1 MILDVRDVHTFYG
14 TSHILFGVSLDV
26 GEGETVC
33 LLGRNGAGKSTTLR
47 SIMGLTPPASGS
59 ITYHGVQLMGKP
71 PYSIAKLGIGFV
83 PDDRGIF
90 ADLTVHENLEVAE
103 TRRRGGGNGE
113 AWTLERVYAA
123 FPSLQGLRARRGEH
137 LSGGEQRLLSVAR
150 ALLTHPRLLIFD
162 EPAEGLSP
170 LVVRAVRDWIRRLKQ
185 GGISILLSEQNV
197 RFALEVSDR
206 AYVIDKG
213 VIRHQGSVEELRANE
228 EVRKRYLMV

>member
-14 TSHILFGVSLDV
+14 TSHILFGVSLTV
-26 GEGETVC
+26 SQGETVC

-59 ITYHGVQLMGKP
+59 IAYDGVELIGKP
-71 PYSIAKLGIGFV
+71 PYAIAKLGVGFV

-90 ADLTVHENLEVAE
+90 ADLTVHENLEIAE
-103 TRRRGGGNGE
+103 TRRRPNGD
-113 AWTLERVYAA
+113 AWTLERLYSA
-123 FPSLQGLRARRGEH
+123 FPVLQDLRARRGEH

-170 LVVRAVRDWIRRLKQ
+170 LVVRAVREWILRLKQ
-185 GGISILLSEQNV
+185 SGISILLSEQNV
-197 RFALEVSDR
+197 RFAIEVSDR

-213 VIRHQGSVEELRANE
+213 VIRHQGTVEELRANE
-228 EVRKRYLMV
+228 EIRKRYLMV

>member
-1 MILDVRDVHTFYG
+1 MILDVRDLHTFYG
-14 TSHILFGVSLDV
+14 TSHILFGVSLEV
-26 GEGETVC
+26 HEGETVC

-59 ITYHGVQLMGKP
+59 VTYNGVELIGKP
-71 PYSIAKLGIGFV
+71 PYTIARLGIGFV

-90 ADLTVHENLEVAE
+90 ADLTVHENLEIAE
-103 TRRRGGGNGE
+103 TRRRPNGD
-113 AWTLERVYAA
+113 AWTLERLYSA
-123 FPSLQGLRARRGEH
+123 FPMLQGLRARRGEH

-170 LVVRAVRDWIRRLKQ
+170 LVVRAVREWILRLKQ
-185 GGISILLSEQNV
+185 SGMSILLSEQNV
-197 RFALEVSDR
+197 RFAMEVSDR

-228 EVRKRYLMV
+228 EIRKRYLMV

>member
-1 MILDVRDVHTFYG
+1 VILDVRDVHTFYG
-14 TSHILFGVSLDV
+14 TSHILFGVSLAV
-26 GEGETVC
+26 SQGETVC

-59 ITYHGVQLMGKP
+59 IAYDGVELIGKP
-71 PYSIAKLGIGFV
+71 PYAIAKLGVGFV

-103 TRRRGGGNGE
+103 TRRRPNGD
-113 AWTLERVYAA
+113 AWTLERLYSA
-123 FPSLQGLRARRGEH
+123 FPMLQGLRTRRGEH

-150 ALLTHPRLLIFD
+150 ALLTRPRLLIFD

-170 LVVRAVRDWIRRLKQ
+170 LVVRAVRDWILRLKQ
-185 GGISILLSEQNV
+185 SGTSILLSEQNV
-197 RFALEVSDR
+197 RFAIEVSDR

-213 VIRHQGSVEELRANE
+213 VIRHQGTVEELRANE
-228 EVRKRYLMV
+228 EIRKRYLMV

>member
-1 MILDVRDVHTFYG
+1 VTLDVRDLHTFYG
-14 TSHILFGVSLDV
+14 TSHILFGVSLEV
-26 GEGETVC
+26 HEGETVC

-59 ITYHGVQLMGKP
+59 VTYNGVELIGKP
-71 PYSIAKLGIGFV
+71 PYTIARLGIGFV

-90 ADLTVHENLEVAE
+90 ADLTVHENLEIAE
-103 TRRRGGGNGE
+103 TRRRPNGD
-113 AWTLERVYAA
+113 AWTLERLYSA
-123 FPSLQGLRARRGEH
+123 FPMLQGLRARRGEH

-170 LVVRAVRDWIRRLKQ
+170 LVVRAVREWILRLKQ
-185 GGISILLSEQNV
+185 SGMSILLSEQNV
-197 RFALEVSDR
+197 RFAMEVSDR

-228 EVRKRYLMV
+228 EIRKRYLMV

>member
-1 MILDVRDVHTFYG
+1 VILDVRDLHTFYG
-14 TSHILFGVSLDV
+14 TSHILFGVSLEV
-26 GEGETVC
+26 REGETVC

-59 ITYHGVQLMGKP
+59 VTYNGVELIGKP
-71 PYSIAKLGIGFV
+71 PYTIARLGIGFV

-90 ADLTVHENLEVAE
+90 ADLTVHENLEIAE
-103 TRRRGGGNGE
+103 TRRRPNGD
-113 AWTLERVYAA
+113 AWTLERLYSA
-123 FPSLQGLRARRGEH
+123 FPMLQGLRARRGEH

-170 LVVRAVRDWIRRLKQ
+170 LVVRAVREWVLRLKQ
-185 GGISILLSEQNV
+185 SGMSILLSEQNV
-197 RFALEVSDR
+197 RFAMEVSDR

-228 EVRKRYLMV
+228 EIRKRYLMV

>member
-14 TSHILFGVSLDV
+14 TSHILFGVSLTV
-26 GEGETVC
+26 SQGETVC

-59 ITYHGVQLMGKP
+59 IAYDGVELIGKP
-71 PYSIAKLGIGFV
+71 PYAIAKLGVGFV

-90 ADLTVHENLEVAE
+90 ADLTVHENLEIAE
-103 TRRRGGGNGE
+103 TRRRPNGD
-113 AWTLERVYAA
+113 AWTLERLYSA
-123 FPSLQGLRARRGEH
+123 FPVLQGLRARRGEH

-170 LVVRAVRDWIRRLKQ
+170 LVVRAVREWILRLKQ
-185 GGISILLSEQNV
+185 SGISILLSEQNV
-197 RFALEVSDR
+197 RFAIEVSDR

-213 VIRHQGSVEELRANE
+213 VIRHQGTVEELRANE
-228 EVRKRYLMV
+228 EIRKRYLMV

>member
-1 MILDVRDVHTFYG
+1 MILDVRDLHTFYG
-14 TSHILFGVSLDV
+14 TSHILFGVSLEV
-26 GEGETVC
+26 REGETVC

-59 ITYHGVQLMGKP
+59 VTYNGVELIGKP
-71 PYSIAKLGIGFV
+71 PYTIARLGIGFV

-90 ADLTVHENLEVAE
+90 ADLTVHENLEIAE
-103 TRRRGGGNGE
+103 TRRRPNGD
-113 AWTLERVYAA
+113 AWTLERLYSA
-123 FPSLQGLRARRGEH
+123 FPMLQGLRARRGEH

-170 LVVRAVRDWIRRLKQ
+170 LVVRAVREWIVRLKQ
-185 GGISILLSEQNV
+185 SGMSILLSEQNV
-197 RFALEVSDR
+197 RFAMEVSDR

-213 VIRHQGSVEELRANE
+213 VIRHHGSVEELRANE
-228 EVRKRYLMV
+228 EIRKRYLMV

>member
-26 GEGETVC
+26 REGETVC

-59 ITYHGVQLMGKP
+59 VTYSGVELIGKP
-71 PYSIAKLGIGFV
+71 PYTIARLGIGFV

-90 ADLTVHENLEVAE
+90 ADLTVHENLEIAE
-103 TRRRGGGNGE
+103 TRRRPNGD
-113 AWTLERVYAA
+113 AWTLERLYSA
-123 FPSLQGLRARRGEH
+123 FPMLQGLRTRRGEH

-162 EPAEGLSP
+162 EPAVGLSP
-170 LVVRAVRDWIRRLKQ
+170 LVVRAVREWILRLKQ
-185 GGISILLSEQNV
+185 SGMSILLSEQNV
-197 RFALEVSDR
+197 RFAMEVSDR

-228 EVRKRYLMV
+228 EIRKRYLMV

>member
-1 MILDVRDVHTFYG
+1 MILDVRDLHTFYG
-14 TSHILFGVSLDV
+14 TSHILFGVSLEV
-26 GEGETVC
+26 REGETVC

-59 ITYHGVQLMGKP
+59 VTYNGVELIGKP
-71 PYSIAKLGIGFV
+71 PYTIARLGIGFV

-90 ADLTVHENLEVAE
+90 ADLTVHENLEIAE
-103 TRRRGGGNGE
+103 TRRRPNGD
-113 AWTLERVYAA
+113 AWTLERLYSA
-123 FPSLQGLRARRGEH
+123 FPMLQGLRARRGEH

-170 LVVRAVRDWIRRLKQ
+170 LVVRAVREWILRLKQ
-185 GGISILLSEQNV
+185 SGMSILLSEQNV
-197 RFALEVSDR
+197 RFAMEVSDR

-228 EVRKRYLMV
+228 EIRKRYLMV

>member
-14 TSHILFGVSLDV
+14 TSHILFGVSLNV
-26 GEGETVC
+26 SQGETVC

-59 ITYHGVQLMGKP
+59 IAYDGVELIGKP
-71 PYSIAKLGIGFV
+71 PYAIAKLGVGFV

-90 ADLTVHENLEVAE
+90 ADLTVHENLEIAE
-103 TRRRGGGNGE
+103 TRRRPNRD
-113 AWTLERVYAA
+113 AWTLERLYSA
-123 FPSLQGLRARRGEH
+123 FPMLQGLRARRGEH

-170 LVVRAVRDWIRRLKQ
+170 LVVRAVREWILRLKQ
-185 GGISILLSEQNV
+185 SGISILLSEQNV
-197 RFALEVSDR
+197 RFAIEVSDR

-213 VIRHQGSVEELRANE
+213 VIRHQGTVEELRANE
-228 EVRKRYLMV
+228 EIRKRYLMV

>member
-1 MILDVRDVHTFYG
+1 MILAVRDVHTFYG
-14 TSHILFGVSLDV
+14 TSHILFGVSLEV
-26 GEGETVC
+26 REGETVC

-59 ITYHGVQLMGKP
+59 VTYNGVELIGKP
-71 PYSIAKLGIGFV
+71 PYTIARLGIGFV

-90 ADLTVHENLEVAE
+90 ADLTVHENLEIAE
-103 TRRRGGGNGE
+103 TRRRPNRD
-113 AWTLERVYAA
+113 AWTLERLYSA
-123 FPSLQGLRARRGEH
+123 FPMLQGLRARRGEH

-170 LVVRAVRDWIRRLKQ
+170 LVVRAVREWILRLKQ
-185 GGISILLSEQNV
+185 SGMSILLSEQNV
-197 RFALEVSDR
+197 RFAMEVSDR

-213 VIRHQGSVEELRANE
+213 VIRHQGSVDELRANE
-228 EVRKRYLMV
+228 EIRKRYLMV

>member
-14 TSHILFGVSLDV
+14 TSHILFGVSLAV
-26 GEGETVC
+26 SQGETVC

-59 ITYHGVQLMGKP
+59 IAYDGVELIGKP
-71 PYSIAKLGIGFV
+71 PYAIAKLGVGFV

-103 TRRRGGGNGE
+103 TRRRPNRD
-113 AWTLERVYAA
+113 AWTLERLYSA
-123 FPSLQGLRARRGEH
+123 FPMLQGLRTRRGEH

-150 ALLTHPRLLIFD
+150 ALLTRPRLLIFD

-170 LVVRAVRDWIRRLKQ
+170 LVVRAVRDWILRLKQ
-185 GGISILLSEQNV
+185 SGTSILLSEQNV
-197 RFALEVSDR
+197 RFAIEVSDR

-213 VIRHQGSVEELRANE
+213 VIRHQGTVEELRANE
-228 EVRKRYLMV
+228 EIRKRYLMV

>member
-14 TSHILFGVSLDV
+14 TSHILFGVSLEV
-26 GEGETVC
+26 REGETVC

-59 ITYHGVQLMGKP
+59 VTYDGVELIGKP
-71 PYSIAKLGIGFV
+71 PYTIARLGIGFV

-90 ADLTVHENLEVAE
+90 ADLTVHENLEIAE
-103 TRRRGGGNGE
+103 TRRRPNRD
-113 AWTLERVYAA
+113 AWTLERLYSA
-123 FPSLQGLRARRGEH
+123 FPMLQGLRARRGEH

-170 LVVRAVRDWIRRLKQ
+170 LVVRAVREWILRLKQ
-185 GGISILLSEQNV
+185 SGMSILLSEQNV
-197 RFALEVSDR
+197 RFAIEVSDR

-213 VIRHQGSVEELRANE
+213 VIRHQGTVEELRANE
-228 EVRKRYLMV
+228 EIRKRYLMV

>member
-1 MILDVRDVHTFYG
+1 VILDVRDLHTFYG
-14 TSHILFGVSLDV
+14 TSHILFGVSLEV
-26 GEGETVC
+26 HEGETVC

-59 ITYHGVQLMGKP
+59 VTYNGVELIGKP
-71 PYSIAKLGIGFV
+71 PYTIARLGIGFV

-90 ADLTVHENLEVAE
+90 ADLTVHENLEIAE
-103 TRRRGGGNGE
+103 TRRRPNGD
-113 AWTLERVYAA
+113 AWTLERLYSA
-123 FPSLQGLRARRGEH
+123 FPMLQGLRARRGEH

-170 LVVRAVRDWIRRLKQ
+170 LVVRAVREWILRLKQ
-185 GGISILLSEQNV
+185 SGMSILLSEQNV
-197 RFALEVSDR
+197 RFAMEVSDR

-228 EVRKRYLMV
+228 EIRKRYLMV

>member
-1 MILDVRDVHTFYG
+1 MILAVRDVHTFYG
-14 TSHILFGVSLDV
+14 TSHILFGVSLEV
-26 GEGETVC
+26 RAGETVC

-47 SIMGLTPPASGS
+47 SIMGLTRPASGS
-59 ITYHGVQLMGKP
+59 VTYNGVELIGKP
-71 PYSIAKLGIGFV
+71 PHTIARLGIGFV

-90 ADLTVHENLEVAE
+90 ADLTVHENLEIAE
-103 TRRRGGGNGE
+103 TRRRPNGDT
-113 AWTLERVYAA
+113 WTLERLYSA
-123 FPSLQGLRARRGEH
+123 FPTLQGLRARRGEH

-170 LVVRAVRDWIRRLKQ
+170 LVVRAVREWILRLKLS
-185 GGISILLSEQNV
+185 GMSILLSEQNV
-197 RFALEVSDR
+197 RFAMEVSDR

-228 EVRKRYLMV
+228 EIRKRYLMV

>member
-1 MILDVRDVHTFYG
+1 VILDVRDVHTFYG
-14 TSHILFGVSLDV
+14 TSHILFGVSLNV
-26 GEGETVC
+26 SQGETVC

-59 ITYHGVQLMGKP
+59 IAYDGVELIGKP
-71 PYSIAKLGIGFV
+71 PYAIAKLGVGFV

-90 ADLTVHENLEVAE
+90 ADLTVHENLEIAE
-103 TRRRGGGNGE
+103 TRRRPNRD
-113 AWTLERVYAA
+113 AWTLERLYSA
-123 FPSLQGLRARRGEH
+123 FPMLQGLRARRGEH

-170 LVVRAVRDWIRRLKQ
+170 LVVRAVREWILRLKQ
-185 GGISILLSEQNV
+185 SGISILLSEQNV
-197 RFALEVSDR
+197 RFAIEVSDR

-213 VIRHQGSVEELRANE
+213 VIRHQGTVEELRANE
-228 EVRKRYLMV
+228 EIRKRYLMV

>member
-14 TSHILFGVSLDV
+14 TSHILFGVSLAV
-26 GEGETVC
+26 SQGETVC

-59 ITYHGVQLMGKP
+59 IAYDGVELIGKP
-71 PYSIAKLGIGFV
+71 PYAIAKLGVGFV

-103 TRRRGGGNGE
+103 TRRRPNRD
-113 AWTLERVYAA
+113 AWTLERLYSA
-123 FPSLQGLRARRGEH
+123 FPMLQGLRTRRGEH

-150 ALLTHPRLLIFD
+150 ALLTRPRLLIFD

-170 LVVRAVRDWIRRLKQ
+170 LVVRAVRDWILRLKQ
-185 GGISILLSEQNV
+185 SGISILLSEQNV
-197 RFALEVSDR
+197 RFAIEVSDR

-213 VIRHQGSVEELRANE
+213 VIRHQGTVEELRANE
-228 EVRKRYLMV
+228 EIRKRYLMV

>member
-1 MILDVRDVHTFYG
+1 MILDVRDLHTFYG
-14 TSHILFGVSLDV
+14 TSHILFGVSLEV
-26 GEGETVC
+26 REGETVC

-59 ITYHGVQLMGKP
+59 VTYNGVELIGKP
-71 PYSIAKLGIGFV
+71 PYTIARLGIGFV

-90 ADLTVHENLEVAE
+90 ADLTVHENLEIAE
-103 TRRRGGGNGE
+103 TRRRPNGD
-113 AWTLERVYAA
+113 AWTLERLYSA
-123 FPSLQGLRARRGEH
+123 FPMLQGLRARRGEH

-170 LVVRAVRDWIRRLKQ
+170 LVVRAVREWIVRLKQ
-185 GGISILLSEQNV
+185 SGMSILLSEQNV
-197 RFALEVSDR
+197 RFAMEVSDR

-228 EVRKRYLMV
+228 EIRKRYLMV

>member
-14 TSHILFGVSLDV
+14 TSHILFGVSLNV
-26 GEGETVC
+26 SQGETVC

-59 ITYHGVQLMGKP
+59 IAYDGVELIGKP
-71 PYSIAKLGIGFV
+71 PYAIAKLGVGFV

-90 ADLTVHENLEVAE
+90 ADLTVHENLEIAE
-103 TRRRGGGNGE
+103 TRRRPNRD
-113 AWTLERVYAA
+113 AWTLERLYSA
-123 FPSLQGLRARRGEH
+123 FPMLQGLRARRGEH

-170 LVVRAVRDWIRRLKQ
+170 LVVRAVREWILRLKQ
-185 GGISILLSEQNV
+185 SGMSILLSEQNV
-197 RFALEVSDR
+197 RFAMEVSDR

-213 VIRHQGSVEELRANE
+213 VIRHQGSVDELRANE
-228 EVRKRYLMV
+228 EIRKRYLMV

>member
-1 MILDVRDVHTFYG
+1 VILDVRDVHTFYG
-14 TSHILFGVSLDV
+14 TSHILFGVSLNV
-26 GEGETVC
+26 SQGETVC

-59 ITYHGVQLMGKP
+59 IAYDGVELIGKP
-71 PYSIAKLGIGFV
+71 PYAIAKLGVGFV

-90 ADLTVHENLEVAE
+90 ADLTVHENLEIAE
-103 TRRRGGGNGE
+103 TRRRPNRD
-113 AWTLERVYAA
+113 AWTLERLYSA
-123 FPSLQGLRARRGEH
+123 FPMLQGLRARRGEH

-170 LVVRAVRDWIRRLKQ
+170 LVVRAVREWILRLKQ
-185 GGISILLSEQNV
+185 SGMSILLSEQNV
-197 RFALEVSDR
+197 RFAMEVSDR

-213 VIRHQGSVEELRANE
+213 VIRHQGSVDELRANE
-228 EVRKRYLMV
+228 EIRKRYLMV

>member
-1 MILDVRDVHTFYG
+1 VILDVRDLHTFYG
-14 TSHILFGVSLDV
+14 TSHILFGVSLEV
-26 GEGETVC
+26 REGETVC

-59 ITYHGVQLMGKP
+59 VTYNGVELIGKP
-71 PYSIAKLGIGFV
+71 PYTIARLGIGFV

-90 ADLTVHENLEVAE
+90 ADLTVHENLEIAE
-103 TRRRGGGNGE
+103 TRRRPNGD
-113 AWTLERVYAA
+113 AWTLERLYSA
-123 FPSLQGLRARRGEH
+123 FPMLQGLRARRGEH

-170 LVVRAVRDWIRRLKQ
+170 LVVRAVREWIVRLKQ
-185 GGISILLSEQNV
+185 SGMSILLSEQNV
-197 RFALEVSDR
+197 RFAMEVSDR

-228 EVRKRYLMV
+228 EIRKRYLMV

>member
-1 MILDVRDVHTFYG
+1 MILDVRDLHTFYG
-14 TSHILFGVSLDV
+14 TSHILFGVSLEV
-26 GEGETVC
+26 NEGETVC

-59 ITYHGVQLMGKP
+59 VKYNGVELTGRP
-71 PYSIAKLGIGFV
+71 PYRIARLGIGFV

-90 ADLTVHENLEVAE
+90 ADLTVQENLEIAE
-103 TRRRGGGNGE
+103 TRRRGNGE
-113 AWTLERVYAA
+113 AWTLERLYAA
-123 FPSLQGLRARRGEH
+123 FPMLVGLRARRGEH

-170 LVVRAVRDWIRRLKQ
+170 LVVRAVRDWILRLKQ
-185 GGISILLSEQNV
+185 GGMAMLLSEQNV
-197 RFALEVSDR
+197 KFALEVSDR

-213 VIRHQGSVEELRANE
+213 VIRHHGTVEELRGNE
-228 EVRKRYLMV
+228 EIRKRYLMV

>member
-59 ITYHGVQLMGKP
+59 ITYNGVQLIGKP

-228 EVRKRYLMV
+228 EVRRRYLMV

>member
-1 MILDVRDVHTFYG
+1 MILDVRDIHTFYG
-14 TSHILFGVSLDV
+14 TSHILFGVSLNV
-26 GEGETVC
+26 GQGETVC

-47 SIMGLTPPASGS
+47 SIMGLTAPASGS
-59 ITYHGVQLMGKP
+59 ITYNGVQLIGKP
-71 PYSIAKLGIGFV
+71 PYTIARLGIGFV

-90 ADLTVHENLEVAE
+90 ADLTVHENLEIAE
-103 TRRRGGGNGE
+103 TRRRGNGE
-113 AWTLERVYAA
+113 AWTIERLYTA
-123 FPSLQGLRARRGEH
+123 FPMLKGLRDRRGEH

-170 LVVRAVRDWIRRLKQ
+170 LVVRAVRDWVVRLKES
-185 GGISILLSEQNV
+185 GLSILLSEQNV
-197 RFALEVSDR
+197 KFAMEVSDR

-228 EVRKRYLMV
+228 EIRKRYLMV

>member
-1 MILDVRDVHTFYG
+1 VILDVRDVHTFYG
-14 TSHILFGVSLDV
+14 TSHILFGVSLNV
-26 GEGETVC
+26 SQGETVC

-59 ITYHGVQLMGKP
+59 VTYNGVELIGKA
-71 PYSIAKLGIGFV
+71 PYTIARLGIGFV

-90 ADLTVHENLEVAE
+90 ADLTVHENLEIAE
-103 TRRRGGGNGE
+103 TRRRPNGD
-113 AWTLERVYAA
+113 AWTLERLYSA
-123 FPSLQGLRARRGEH
+123 FPMLQGLRTRRGEH

-170 LVVRAVRDWIRRLKQ
+170 LVVRAVRDWILRLKQ
-185 GGISILLSEQNV
+185 SGISILLSEQNV
-197 RFALEVSDR
+197 RFAMEVSDR

-228 EVRKRYLMV
+228 EIRKRYLMV

>member
-14 TSHILFGVSLDV
+14 TSHILFGVSLNV

-59 ITYHGVQLMGKP
+59 ITYNGVQLMGKP

-103 TRRRGGGNGE
+103 TRRRSGDHGE
-113 AWTLERVYAA
+113 VWTLERVYSA
-123 FPSLQGLRARRGEH
+123 FPTLQGLRARRGEH

-150 ALLTHPRLLIFD
+150 ALLTHPRLLVFD

-170 LVVRAVRDWIRRLKQ
+170 LVVRAVRDWILRLKQ
-185 GGISILLSEQNV
+185 SGMGILLSEQNV

-213 VIRHQGSVEELRANE
+213 VIRHQGSVEELKTNE

>member
-1 MILDVRDVHTFYG
+1 VILDVRDVHTYYG

-26 GEGETVC
+26 SEGETVC

-47 SIMGLTPPASGS
+47 SIMGLTPPAAGS
-59 ITYHGVQLMGKP
+59 VKLNGVELTGKP
-71 PYSIAKLGIGFV
+71 TYTIAKLGIGFV

-90 ADLTVHENLEVAE
+90 ADLTVQENLEIAE
-103 TRRRGGGNGE
+103 TRRRGHGD
-113 AWTLERVYAA
+113 AWTLGRLYQA
-123 FPSLQGLRARRGEH
+123 FPMLQGLRARRGEH

-170 LVVRAVRDWIRRLKQ
+170 LVVRAVRDWILRLKQ
-185 GGISILLSEQNV
+185 SGMAMLLSEQNV
-197 RFALEVSDR
+197 KFALEVSDR

-213 VIRHQGSVEELRANE
+213 VIRHHGTVEELKSNE
-228 EVRKRYLMV
+228 EIRKRYLMV

>member
-1 MILDVRDVHTFYG
+1 VILAVRDVHTFYG
-14 TSHILFGVSLDV
+14 TSHILFGVSLEV
-26 GEGETVC
+26 REGETVC

-59 ITYHGVQLMGKP
+59 VTYNGVELIGKP
-71 PYSIAKLGIGFV
+71 PYTIARLGIGFV

-90 ADLTVHENLEVAE
+90 ADLTVHENLEIAE
-103 TRRRGGGNGE
+103 TRRRPNGD
-113 AWTLERVYAA
+113 AWTLERLYSA
-123 FPSLQGLRARRGEH
+123 FPTLQGLRARRGEH

-170 LVVRAVRDWIRRLKQ
+170 LVVRAVREWILRLKLS
-185 GGISILLSEQNV
+185 GMSILLSEQNV
-197 RFALEVSDR
+197 RFAMEVSDR

-228 EVRKRYLMV
+228 EIRRRYLMV